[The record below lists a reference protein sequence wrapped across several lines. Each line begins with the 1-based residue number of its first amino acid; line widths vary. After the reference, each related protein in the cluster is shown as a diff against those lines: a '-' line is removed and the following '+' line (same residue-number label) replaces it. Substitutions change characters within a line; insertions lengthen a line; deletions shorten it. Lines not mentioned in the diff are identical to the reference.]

1 MTQEEVMQRQETI
14 QATLSAS
21 QPCITLVSGEKRPIA
36 EIAKRIQS
44 PSSIGIYKHCP
55 RKYFYQYIKKLP
67 MKENIHLVRGKI
79 VHSVLERFFD
89 MNPEILNKDNYV
101 EELTYYLKNL
111 FHAFWSK
118 EKNNIMKLGL
128 TEDQIVFYYE
138 ESILMLANW
147 LNHILEKIRA
157 ELDYH
162 TDFVQVFQRI
172 KPAVIE
178 QEFKSS
184 IYAVRGF
191 VDYIEVVGDVVK
203 IMDYKT
209 SKKKELSQEYML
221 QLAIYAL
228 LYEETY
234 GRRANKVG
242 LWLLKHGEMTMNVD
256 QELIDLA
263 KFEIEQIHV
272 NTQTS
277 HIHDYQ
283 RHEGPLCKWSTG
295 QCDFYDVCMKDKRAG
310 M

>member
-1 MTQEEVMQRQETI
+1 
-14 QATLSAS
+14 
-21 QPCITLVSGEKRPIA
+21 
-36 EIAKRIQS
+36 
-44 PSSIGIYKHCP
+44 
-55 RKYFYQYIKKLP
+55 